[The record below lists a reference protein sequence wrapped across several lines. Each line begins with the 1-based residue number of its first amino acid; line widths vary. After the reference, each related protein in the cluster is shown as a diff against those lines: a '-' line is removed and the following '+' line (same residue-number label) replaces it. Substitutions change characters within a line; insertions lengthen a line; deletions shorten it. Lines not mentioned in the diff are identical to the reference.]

1 MKTCN
6 VTPER
11 NQRAFEDYFGGYYFA
26 FSETRVQT
34 WPRRPRHLTTGRH
47 RDLVGSDLRELTGLF
62 VEAVL
67 HYVASFVYIE
77 QFSFLQWKN
86 PIRIESQLALKR
98 TK

>member
-11 NQRAFEDYFGGYYFA
+11 NQRAFEDYFGGYCFA

-34 WPRRPRHLTTGRH
+34 WPRRPRHLMTGRH
-47 RDLVGSDLRELTGLF
+47 RDLVGLDLRELTGLF

-98 TK
+98 AK

>member
-11 NQRAFEDYFGGYYFA
+11 NQRAFEDYFGGYCFA

-67 HYVASFVYIE
+67 HYVAFFVYIE